1 MVIAI
6 RGKRMKL
13 IITTEHPEFS
23 FCNVNIT
30 ELGQLLVSFRYRDE
44 KLVDKSVEG
53 MGKDSFRPFGI
64 TQDTNRIFIASHGK
78 IVSFK
83 KTKVLHL
90 SKEILSDWFPNT
102 HQILYDEGHLYL
114 TGTSVNCIAKF
125 NLETKEID
133 YFDTLNLVKTKR
145 PNDPLDFTPKYDI
158 THTNSLLINGS
169 SLWFLNH
176 NRRMSP
182 SKIVEI
188 DKNDFTPLNVY
199 EDGFDAHNLVFHNN
213 FIYYLSTAEK
223 LLKSLNL
230 VTREIKTLQYFD
242 GSFFLRGLCMK
253 ENILYIG
260 VTYTGETKDRTKQL
274 CYIYTYDLITTGIT
288 KIKMPFVGSILD
300 LQENT

>member
-1 MVIAI
+1 
-6 RGKRMKL
+6 MKL

-23 FCNVNIT
+23 FCSVNIT

-44 KLVDKSVEG
+44 KLVDESASG
-53 MGKDSFRPFGI
+53 MGRDVFRPFGI
-64 TQDTNRIFIASHGK
+64 AQDTNRIFIASHGK

-90 SKEILSDWFPNT
+90 SEINGHLSKQILSDWFPNT

-125 NLETKEID
+125 NLETKEIN
-133 YFDTLNLVKTKR
+133 YFDTFDLVKINR
-145 PNDPLDFTPKYDI
+145 PNDPVDVHQHDI

-176 NRRMSP
+176 NRGQP
-182 SKIVEI
+182 SKIIELNKNNFEI
-188 DKNDFTPLNVY
+188 LNIYGDV
-199 EDGFDAHNLVFHNN
+199 GFDAHNLVLHNN
-213 FIYYLSTAEK
+213 FIYYLSTYERF
-223 LLKSLNL
+223 LKSINL
-230 VTREIKTLQYFD
+230 VTREIKILQSFD
-242 GSFFLRGLCMK
+242 DSFFLRGLCMK

-260 VTYTGETKDRTKQL
+260 ATYIEETKDRTRQD
-274 CYIYTYDLITTGIT
+274 CYVYTYDLNTMGTT

-300 LQENT
+300 LQENI